1 MNKCVVCGTYF
12 KPLKEYPE
20 RRTCSDECLRI
31 HMRNLTP
38 ETFLEK
44 SFKNGNIPFNKGVP
58 QKEWMSDESRDKC
71 SKTHIHKQNCVSP
84 LSKMEG
90 RYLPFNAKVKGTVTR
105 RITKHKHGKN
115 AGKTEINYYINID
128 WHGNRKPNNLY
139 KRYLWE
145 YYHQQD
151 IPKGYV
157 IYSLDGNPEN
167 FDKDNL
173 ILMSRKQLAI
183 LNKSGVFPDE
193 L

>member
-44 SFKNGNIPFNKGVP
+44 SFKKGNTPFNKGVP
-58 QKEWMSDESRDKC
+58 QKEWMSDESRYKC

-84 LSKMEG
+84 LSEMEG

-105 RITKHKHGKN
+105 RITRHKHGKN

-145 YYHQQD
+145 VHNQRD
-151 IPKGYV
+151 VPKGCV
-157 IYSLDGNPEN
+157 IYSIDGNP
-167 FDKDNL
+167 DNL
-173 ILMSRKQLAI
+173 DISNLTCITRKQLAI
-183 LNKSGVFPDE
+183 INKGGS